1 MLINEIKKDINK
13 ETNKIKEGIKN
24 GFIKCLINQLIIQNK
39 EQIDKYNEENNK
51 NIDKI
56 KNEKLKKE
64 KIIKDM
70 IKHKTKIEKII
81 NMEIV
86 EKEMEIFDGVFNNM
100 ELIKKY
106 IYIIEITKILIY
118 IIQNYININTDK
130 RINRILEKKV
140 EKIHKFI
147 KIGQIERINKDKG
160 IYNIIRSE
168 AEGNDIKGLKLG
180 DEIRNI
186 VLLYET
192 IVKDE
197 IKEIYKDMEYIE
209 EIIRDD
215 IDYYLNFGK
224 NCYNEYVKKYDNKTS
239 DKKHIYYEMNEGKN
253 ITMKMRNDIKER
265 IQMNI
270 ENKIDMIIL
279 IDKNT
284 RSMIYGTKKERGI
297 LTEISNIRKLELK
310 DIRNINTNEKIMDIE
325 IKKKEDL
332 YIVEKSIL
340 NNIIKEDIEIMEE
353 YKINEM
359 EISIITCNNRKETQ
373 EEMIKERKTNSIIK
387 KKNENMNLINIIREK
402 WNKRWMYIKNID
414 NSNLDNVMKNIQ

>member
-1 MLINEIKKDINK
+1 
-13 ETNKIKEGIKN
+13 
-24 GFIKCLINQLIIQNK
+24 
-39 EQIDKYNEENNK
+39 
-51 NIDKI
+51 
-56 KNEKLKKE
+56 
-64 KIIKDM
+64 
-70 IKHKTKIEKII
+70 
-81 NMEIV
+81 
-86 EKEMEIFDGVFNNM
+86 
-100 ELIKKY
+100 
-106 IYIIEITKILIY
+106 
-118 IIQNYININTDK
+118 
-130 RINRILEKKV
+130 
-140 EKIHKFI
+140 
-147 KIGQIERINKDKG
+147 
-160 IYNIIRSE
+160 
-168 AEGNDIKGLKLG
+168 
-180 DEIRNI
+180 
-186 VLLYET
+186 
-192 IVKDE
+192 
-197 IKEIYKDMEYIE
+197 
-209 EIIRDD
+209 
-215 IDYYLNFGK
+215 
-224 NCYNEYVKKYDNKTS
+224 
-239 DKKHIYYEMNEGKN
+239 
-253 ITMKMRNDIKER
+253 MKMRNDIKER